1 MQKNILLI
9 DTDTLS
15 LELLEIPWDVKDF
28 TALFIWDETLFQKR
42 ATSQRKKEFVYAALD
57 QIEELVLIQGNSQ
70 KVLEY
75 LQRKFPESQL
85 FYASRFQDRFETSK
99 LLRVEIK
106 YRVPK
111 IEPLPRGF
119 FSFYKKLRSQ

>member
-42 ATSQRKKEFVYAALD
+42 STSQRKKEFIYAALS
-57 QIEELVLIQGNSQ
+57 QIKELVVIQGDSQ

-75 LQRKFPESQL
+75 LQRNSPKSQL
-85 FYASRFQDRFETSK
+85 FYASRFQDRFDTSK
-99 LLRVEIK
+99 LLRVEMK
-106 YRVPK
+106 HRVPK